1 MSKLKITL
9 VKGRYGFGEPTKDLP
24 TNLAKNHHVVTET
37 GKQMVRVLL
46 DATETAAAAMKGKEV
61 DVIYSGN
68 DATTGF
74 PMYQVAGATKALNN
88 ARYEQRVET
97 ALQRNATLLV
107 KAQTIAKETGVDVN
121 QLVGLYMQQA
131 KNQAAARAAQPKS
144 SPMNLL
150 QEPETIGRFG
160 G

>member
-46 DATETAAAAMKGKEV
+46 AATEKAAATMKNQEV

-131 KNQAAARAAQPKS
+131 KNAAMARAEQPKS
-144 SPMNLL
+144 SPMNLV
-150 QEPETIGRFG
+150 QQPQTVGAF
-160 G
+160 